1 MSAEVTQTP
10 DVQIP
15 DTQTPDA
22 QIFHVQ
28 RRTVRVLAA
37 SQVLG
42 GVGVATGVAVSSLV
56 AARLSGSDTIAG
68 LAQTSAVVGAGLVA
82 LPMARIA
89 ARSGRR
95 PSLATG
101 YVLAGAGALVCVV
114 ATATQLWP
122 LLLLGLVFFG
132 GGSAAGLASR
142 YAATDLAQPTRRGR
156 DLSTVVWATTVGSVL
171 GPNLAGPSARLGLGQ
186 DAGPYVISTVAFGL
200 AALLVLL
207 ALRPDPLSLV
217 EQAPTG
223 AARSLRRGWS
233 VLVAAPTAR
242 LALAAIVVS
251 HVVMVGLM
259 SMTPVHM
266 GHGGATLKV
275 IGLVITAHIAGMY
288 ALSPVVGWLADRLGR
303 IPVLVLGA
311 GLLGASAV
319 VLAGTGAG
327 NAEQLTVGLV
337 LLGLG
342 WSCGLVAG
350 SALLIDSV
358 PAADRTAVQGL
369 SDLAMNVGGAAGGVV
384 AGAVVASESYAVLAT
399 GAAVLVGAYLMV
411 VLFGGWRNQRLRFV

>member
-1 MSAEVTQTP
+1 M
-10 DVQIP
+10 
-15 DTQTPDA
+15 
-22 QIFHVQ
+22 
-28 RRTVRVLAA
+28 
-37 SQVLG
+37 
-42 GVGVATGVAVSSLV
+42 
-56 AARLSGSDTIAG
+56 
-68 LAQTSAVVGAGLVA
+68 
-82 LPMARIA
+82 
-89 ARSGRR
+89 
-95 PSLATG
+95 
-101 YVLAGAGALVCVV
+101 
-114 ATATQLWP
+114 
-122 LLLLGLVFFG
+122 
-132 GGSAAGLASR
+132 
-142 YAATDLAQPTRRGR
+142 
-156 DLSTVVWATTVGSVL
+156 
-171 GPNLAGPSARLGLGQ
+171 
-186 DAGPYVISTVAFGL
+186 
-200 AALLVLL
+200 
-207 ALRPDPLSLV
+207 
-217 EQAPTG
+217 
-223 AARSLRRGWS
+223 
-233 VLVAAPTAR
+233 
-242 LALAAIVVS
+242 VVS

-369 SDLAMNVGGAAGGVV
+369 SDLAMNVGGAVGGVV